1 MKLRLPHPF
10 LLLLGGVGVATVLT
24 WILPAGEYLRQ
35 LDPATGQSL
44 VVPGSYGAVTA
55 APVGLLAMLIAIPRG
70 IIAGADVI
78 VTILFAGG
86 AFALLDETGALPRIV
101 GGMVG
106 RSNRPRLTV
115 VAVSLFFATFG
126 ALENMHEEI
135 IAMVPV
141 LLLLSR
147 GLGFGAITALGM
159 SVGAACVGAAFG
171 PTNPF
176 ATGIALRY
184 AELPPLSA
192 VGVRLAM
199 LGVAVALWIAW
210 TLSQSARDDIRPDV
224 HLEAMDPPT
233 TRDVLALLLAVTPI
247 FIYVWG
253 VLTHD
258 WGFNELSALF
268 LPAGFAIGFLQ
279 RRSWSETTA
288 GLLRGM
294 ESMLAASLFVGVARA
309 ISVVLS
315 DGHVMDTIVAGLVAP
330 LSRVPPLA
338 SAALM
343 IPVQAL
349 LHLPVASNSGQAVLT
364 MPIMAPTA
372 DLLGFSRDAAVV
384 AYQTGAAMMDVVSP
398 TNGALLAMLLKAGVP
413 FGRWAR
419 FAIPGMLALW
429 GVGIAGLVV
438 LG

>member
-24 WILPAGEYLRQ
+24 WILPAGAYLRQ

-44 VVPGSYGAVTA
+44 VVPGTYASLPGS
-55 APVGLLAMLIAIPRG
+55 PVGLLAMLVAIPRG
-70 IIAGADVI
+70 IIEGSSVI
-78 VTILFAGG
+78 VTILFCGG

-106 RSNRPRLTV
+106 PSTNPRLTIV
-115 VAVSLFFATFG
+115 LVSLFFATFG

-135 IAMVPV
+135 IAMIPV

-147 GLGFGAITALGM
+147 GLGFGAVTALAM

-184 AELPPLSA
+184 AELPALSA
-192 VGVRLAM
+192 VGLRLAM
-199 LGVAVALWIAW
+199 LAAAVAIWIAW
-210 TLSQSARDDIRPDV
+210 TLASTARDDVRPAV
-224 HLEAMDPPT
+224 HLEATDPPT
-233 TRDVLALLLAVTPI
+233 PRDVLALLLAVTPI
-247 FIYVWG
+247 FVYVWG
-253 VLTHD
+253 VLAHD

-268 LPAGFAIGFLQ
+268 LPAGFAIGFVQ
-279 RRSWSETTA
+279 RRSWTETTA

-294 ESMLAASLFVGVARA
+294 ESMLAASLFVGVARS
-309 ISVVLS
+309 ISVVLA
-315 DGHVMDTIVAGLVAP
+315 DGHVMDTIVSGLVAP
-330 LSRVPPLA
+330 LSAVPPLA

-384 AYQTGAAMMDVVSP
+384 AYQAGAAMMDVVSP

-413 FGRWAR
+413 YGRWAR

-429 GVGIAGLVV
+429 GVGIAGLIV
-438 LG
+438 LR